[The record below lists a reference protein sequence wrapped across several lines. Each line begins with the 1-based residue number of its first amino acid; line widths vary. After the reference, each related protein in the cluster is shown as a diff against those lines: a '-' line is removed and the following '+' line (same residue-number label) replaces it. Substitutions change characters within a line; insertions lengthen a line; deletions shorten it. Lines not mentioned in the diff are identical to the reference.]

1 MPGATRQSPAHNCKP
16 TNMLLTKKS
25 ILVLC
30 AAFACSAML
39 VTSCKK
45 SDTDGGGGT
54 TPADPLAALNLPA
67 TPFNY
72 ASPVLPNYYMQPG
85 IAGADNTP
93 ANNGVTDWG
102 STLGRVIFYDKS
114 LSLNNTIACANCH
127 KQELSFTDNA
137 ALSVGF
143 NGQHTGRN
151 SMGLANARYY
161 QNGRFFWDQ
170 RANTLETQ
178 VLMPI
183 QDTKEM
189 GMILPDVIGRLQSK
203 AHYPTLFKNA
213 FGDTA
218 VTADRVSKALAQFVR
233 AMVSTN
239 SKFDVGRSAILPPA
253 NPVNTPY
260 PNFTAEE
267 NQGKQ
272 LFFSP
277 LTACATCHGTEAF
290 IAPGDRNNGIEF
302 PSIDLGVGGASG
314 IGVQNGNFK
323 VPSLKNIELTAPYMH
338 DGRFATLEQVV
349 EHYNSGVQPHPNLA
363 PQLKNPDG
371 SVKRLNLT
379 VAEKAALVA
388 FLKTLT
394 DRNITTDVKFSNPFR

>member
-1 MPGATRQSPAHNCKP
+1 MR
-16 TNMLLTKKS
+16 LTKKS
-25 ILVLC
+25 SLVLT
-30 AAFACSAML
+30 AAFTIML
-39 VTSCKK
+39 AASCKK
-45 SDTDGGGGT
+45 NDNDGGT
-54 TPADPLAALNLPA
+54 TPTPADPLAALNLPA

-72 ASPVLPNYYMQPG
+72 ASPVLPPYYLAPN
-85 IAGADNTP
+85 IAGTDNTP

-102 STLGRVIFYDKS
+102 ATLGRVIFYDKS
-114 LSLNNTIACANCH
+114 LSLNNTVACASCH
-127 KQELSFTDNA
+127 KQELSFTDNV

-151 SMGLANARYY
+151 SMSLANARYY

-170 RANTLETQ
+170 RANSLETQ

-183 QDTKEM
+183 QDSKEM
-189 GMILPDVIGRLQSK
+189 GMVLPDVIGRLQSK

-213 FGDTA
+213 FGDTSI
-218 VTADRVSKALAQFVR
+218 TTDRVSKALAQFVR

-239 SKFDVGRSAILPPA
+239 SKFDVGRSSITPPA

-267 NQGKQ
+267 NLGKQ
-272 LFFSP
+272 LFFGP

-290 IAPGDRNNGIEF
+290 IAPGDRNNGIEN
-302 PSIDLGVGGASG
+302 PSVDLGVGGFTGNA
-314 IGVQNGNFK
+314 VQNGNFK
-323 VPSLKNIELTAPYMH
+323 VPSLKNVELTAPYMH
-338 DGRFATLEQVV
+338 DGRFTTLEQVI
-349 EHYNSGVQPHPNLA
+349 EHYNSGVNAHPNLA

-379 VAEKAALVA
+379 ATEKAALVA